1 MLQVEANSFI
11 KVNLRCPSG
20 RDGADHYVAEMN
32 ADEYG
37 EQILKGFKMSF
48 MTVDFNDKQKLIN
61 LFYTMVI
68 GKYTMYMQIVCKIQ
82 FLKIEL
88 LHKAISHNPFVR
100 LFISCLWWN
109 HSRGDICLCHIASHI
124 YNA

>member
-11 KVNLRCPSG
+11 KVNLWCPSG
-20 RDGADHYVAEMN
+20 RDGADHYIAEMN

-61 LFYTMVI
+61 LFYSMVI
-68 GKYTMYMQIVCKIQ
+68 GKAYSKYTMYMQIVCKIQ

-88 LHKAISHNPFVR
+88 LHKAIPHNPFVR
-100 LFISCLWWN
+100 LFISCL
-109 HSRGDICLCHIASHI
+109 
-124 YNA
+124 